1 MVATAW
7 NGRSN
12 STSYELRV
20 GVDADHCASAPSGK
34 NEPFDRDGSGE
45 ADGLVL
51 NDHWQP
57 PQVKVRPVME
67 RWRPGSLERI
77 NRRPQQGSLRRR
89 NWLSWQRS

>member
-1 MVATAW
+1 MVATVW

-34 NEPFDRDGSGE
+34 DGPFDWDGGGE

-51 NDHWQP
+51 NDHW
-57 PQVKVRPVME
+57 
-67 RWRPGSLERI
+67 
-77 NRRPQQGSLRRR
+77 
-89 NWLSWQRS
+89 